1 MLSVDECV
9 FCGSR
14 EPSWSVGLTAPFIA
28 EYVLDEKPRP
38 TEFGRCSRCKG
49 IFARERYQSDDVRRL
64 YQDYRGAHYFEVRH
78 RHEFWYTARVNEGFG
93 DATAARRRGIED
105 ALAASGLRPAFE
117 RALDFGGGDGCL
129 FPDGRWTERVVV
141 DPSGAAKAE
150 GVISAHDLDE
160 VDRSDFD
167 LVMACQVFEHLADP
181 SAVMAQLAQRL
192 GPRGVLYLE
201 VPDERFV
208 DWTLPPGLQRA
219 FLTGL
224 SRAPRLLAAF
234 DLLSVAARHKARLLP
249 PFGFL
254 KLHEHINFFSLEALG
269 KLVER
274 TGLRPSLLRRHT
286 VVVGSQRIPILQCV
300 AELGSGSAAQGAPS

>member
-14 EPSWSVGLTAPFIA
+14 ELSWSIGLTAPFIA

-38 TEFGRCSRCKG
+38 TEFGRCARCKG
-49 IFARERYQSDDVRRL
+49 TFARERYQSDDVRRL
-64 YQDYRGAHYFEVRH
+64 YGDYRGARYFEVRH

-93 DATAARRRGIED
+93 DATAARRRSIED
-105 ALAASGLRPAFE
+105 ALAASGLHPSFE
-117 RALDFGGGDGCL
+117 RALDFGGGDGTL
-129 FPDGRWTERVVV
+129 FPDGRWKERVVV
-141 DPSGAAKAE
+141 DPAGAPKAE
-150 GVISAHDLDE
+150 GIASARDLSE

-181 SAVMAQLAQRL
+181 SAVIAQLTERL

-219 FLTGL
+219 FLTAL
-224 SRAPRLLAAF
+224 SRVPRLLAAF
-234 DLLSVAARHKARLLP
+234 DFLSVASRHKARVVP
-249 PFGFL
+249 PLGFL

-269 KLVER
+269 ELVER
-274 TGLRPSLLRRHT
+274 AGLRPSLLRRHT
-286 VVVGSQRIPILQCV
+286 VVVRSQRIPILQCV
-300 AELGSGSAAQGAPS
+300 AELGSASNAERASS